1 MYMYAVSKP
10 PKLDMHTHSYYEI
23 LYFNSGDACYMIGDK
38 TYHAESGDIFV
49 KEPGENHCIIF
60 NSDIEY
66 KRHFVQISE
75 RMMNTIPY
83 EIRENIVDFI
93 CCGHGHI
100 PAFLVKKYRL
110 GSYYQL
116 INYNIAGKKPLSS
129 FNDFMVRTYIMQLA
143 AVLGA
148 IPREEILNF
157 SEEKPVITEIKTFIN
172 DNTSEILS
180 LDNIAERFYMSKYY
194 MCHMFRDETG
204 MTIKDY
210 IAAQKIAKACE
221 LMRNGVVA
229 SEVQKLCGF
238 NDYSTFYRTF
248 KKYMGISPTEF

>member
-1 MYMYAVSKP
+1 M
-10 PKLDMHTHSYYEI
+10 
-23 LYFNSGDACYMIGDK
+23 
-38 TYHAESGDIFV
+38 
-49 KEPGENHCIIF
+49 
-60 NSDIEY
+60 
-66 KRHFVQISE
+66 
-75 RMMNTIPY
+75 
-83 EIRENIVDFI
+83 
-93 CCGHGHI
+93 
-100 PAFLVKKYRL
+100 
-110 GSYYQL
+110 
-116 INYNIAGKKPLSS
+116 
-129 FNDFMVRTYIMQLA
+129 
-143 AVLGA
+143 
-148 IPREEILNF
+148 NF